1 MVVQVVA
8 EELNVRDR
16 GVCDERIGEM
26 AREQNEG
33 HVANVLGVVEPR
45 YMTDFQWR
53 FTRRVEYLRCGLNG
67 GQSTGIHKLLHG
79 RNSMITE

>member
-16 GVCDERIGEM
+16 GVCDERIGEV

-33 HVANVLGVVEPR
+33 HVANVVTGIEVWDMPDLER
-45 YMTDFQWR
+45 R
-53 FTRRVEYLRCGLNG
+53 FLARVEHLWCRLNLRSFTSINEFLTSRC
-67 GQSTGIHKLLHG
+67 K
-79 RNSMITE
+79 MIQ